1 MSTNK
6 SDRSKFLKFAEW
18 LNKNNYL
25 NNKKSLIDY
34 ELAELFME
42 TNIYKNLSNNDND
55 SNKD

>member
-1 MSTNK
+1 MLINK